1 MVTKQIQIKLVGP
14 YLKIWGPMM
23 HKLVLEIVSVVGH
36 LDASFQGYIQDVP
49 AVPPLHEPW
58 HDYLGFC
65 VACHGVENGEEHHIC
80 FLPSIAV
87 YY

>member
-23 HKLVLEIVSVVGH
+23 HKLVLEIVGVVGH
-36 LDASFQGYIQDVP
+36 LDASFRGYIQVVL

-58 HDYLGFC
+58 HDYLGFH
-65 VACHGVENGEEHHIC
+65 VACHGVASGEERHSHSLLRIT
-80 FLPSIAV
+80 V
-87 YY
+87 YC